1 MKKRISFAAK
11 TAIALFVVMT
21 GVQVLGMVFYFSFM
35 RGNSTGSYDNILPF
49 MLIYQ
54 IFLVIAVISSVVI
67 LINKNIKKPIAEIK
81 ISLAKA
87 DKEGFSVHVD
97 NAGCLEIAELS
108 DSINSLAGQFRAIIG
123 QFFSN
128 IKNLTMEFRQAEK
141 VIRGIIEEVN
151 TQLSGTEAVISS
163 FKDTD
168 VQKKLIIETT
178 RNLSEFSE
186 DNVSSIIEINASV
199 NEITDRTKEL
209 FRSSNSAYFAVAE
222 MSEAAKTLS
231 TNAQT
236 LSVTTEQTTA
246 SVEEMAGNLKEIE
259 KGTRESADLTVKL
272 RELASGVGMI
282 SVADAM
288 EGMESIAES
297 VAKSRDLVK
306 GLKSKSLDIEMVIA
320 VIADINKKTNLLS
333 LNAAILASQAGEH
346 GKGFSVVADE
356 IKMLA
361 DETAASAKNIVAI
374 IESTQ
379 KDIAAAL
386 KVTEESLEIVDSGN
400 SLVVHTGE
408 AFREVIDIA
417 RSSADTAKIIQHAT
431 EEQVAGV
438 VQISKAMEMLWSTV
452 DNVAKSTNK
461 QEKGSK
467 SLMSLS
473 EEIKRISEDIKRGM
487 EEQNK
492 GINMISKNLELEN
505 DKITHISDA
514 ASNQIDADEELIKAL
529 ENMKKR
535 GKNLQDDSEEMRSS
549 FKRCLEEAETLLN
562 RMKGFGLE

>member
-11 TAIALFVVMT
+11 TAITLFIVMA
-21 GVQVLGMVFYFSFM
+21 GVQGLGLILYFSFM
-35 RGNSTGSYDNILPF
+35 RGDSAGPSDNILPF
-49 MLIYQ
+49 IFIYQ
-54 IFLVIAVISSVVI
+54 IFLFIAVISSAVI
-67 LINKNIKKPIAEIK
+67 LINKNIKKPITEIN
-81 ISLAKA
+81 SALARA
-87 DKEGFSVHVD
+87 DKGGLTVRRN
-97 NAGCLEIAELS
+97 NAGCLEISVLN
-108 DSINSLAGQFRAIIG
+108 DSINSLSEQFRGIMG
-123 QFFSN
+123 QIFSN
-128 IKNLTMEFRQAEK
+128 IKNLTMEIRQTEK
-141 VIRGIIEEVN
+141 VIRGILETVN
-151 TQLSGTEAVISS
+151 TQISGTEAVISS
-163 FKDTD
+163 FKETD
-168 VQKKLIIETT
+168 EQKKLIIETM

-186 DNVSSIIEINASV
+186 DNVSSITEINASI

-209 FRSSNSAYFAVAE
+209 FRSSNSAYSAVVE

-231 TNAQT
+231 VNTEA
-236 LSVTTEQTTA
+236 LSVSTEQTTA
-246 SVEEMAGNLKEIE
+246 SVEEMAGNLKEIG
-259 KGTRESADLTVKL
+259 KGTRESANLTVKL

-288 EGMESIAES
+288 EGMESIAAS

-306 GLKSKSLDIEMVIA
+306 GLKTKSLDIEMVIS

-361 DETAASAKNIVAI
+361 DETAASAKKIVVI

-386 KVTEESLEIVDSGN
+386 KVAEESLQIVDTGN
-400 SLVVHTGE
+400 SLVVNMGE
-408 AFREVIDIA
+408 VFREVIDIA
-417 RSSADTAKIIQHAT
+417 RSSSETAKKIQHAT

-438 VQISKAMEMLWSTV
+438 TQISRTMEMLWGIV
-452 DNVAKSTNK
+452 ENVAKATNK
-461 QEKGSK
+461 QEKGSE
-467 SLMSLS
+467 SLMNLS

-505 DKITHISDA
+505 DKIRHISDA
-514 ASNQIDADEELIKAL
+514 ESNQIGADKELLLAL
-529 ENMKKR
+529 ENIKKR
-535 GKNLQDDSEEMRSS
+535 GKNLHDDSEEMRAS
-549 FKRCLEEAETLLN
+549 FRRCLEEAETLLN